1 MGISLGAARS
11 RCASQAGGLRRS
23 GHGQNWGPMS
33 AQGFFAHAP
42 RSLGDDPPLLF
53 QEIAHAIFDFVKSL
67 YFAFPQPF

>member
-1 MGISLGAARS
+1 MGISVGAARS

-53 QEIAHAIFDFVKSL
+53 QEIAHATSNFAKSL
-67 YFAFPQPF
+67 YFGGCRPV